1 MRLWTGGY
9 KVLDL
14 KHKLVG
20 KKTDHGCACT
30 KVYAEVDIQR
40 TLALEES
47 KESSIRGFRLQ
58 TPRCNSDT
66 REKARPCMFEY
77 RGDKI

>member
-1 MRLWTGGY
+1 
-9 KVLDL
+9 
-14 KHKLVG
+14 
-20 KKTDHGCACT
+20 
-30 KVYAEVDIQR
+30 VDIQR

-47 KESSIRGFRLQ
+47 KETSIQSFRLQ

-77 RGDKI
+77 QEDKIRFFQNSIAHEKE